1 MSKLSLTIEG
11 MSCTHCVAA
20 VKGALSGLPGV
31 EIEDVSIGAA
41 TLSYDPSRTSVDA
54 IVDAVND
61 EGYVAS
67 AQGDGVP

>member
-1 MSKLSLTIEG
+1 MSRLALTIEG
-11 MSCTHCVAA
+11 MSCVHCVSA
-20 VKGALSGLPGV
+20 VKGALAQLPGV
-31 EIEDVSIGAA
+31 EVEDVSIGAA
-41 TLSYDPSRTSVDA
+41 TLSYDPSKATVDQ

>member
-1 MSKLSLTIEG
+1 MSRLNLTIEG

-20 VKGALSGLPGV
+20 VKGALASLPGV

-41 TLSYDPSRTSVDA
+41 TLTYDPARTSVDA

>member
-1 MSKLSLTIEG
+1 
-11 MSCTHCVAA
+11 
-20 VKGALSGLPGV
+20 VKGALAGLPGV
-31 EIEDVSIGAA
+31 QVEDVSIGAA
-41 TLSYDPSRTSVDA
+41 TLSYDPAQATVDQ

>member
-1 MSKLSLTIEG
+1 MSRLNLTIEG

-20 VKGALSGLPGV
+20 VKGALAQVPGV
-31 EIEDVSIGAA
+31 AVEDVSIGAA
-41 TLSYDPSRTSVDA
+41 TLSYDPATTSVDR

-67 AQGDGVP
+67 SQGDGVP

>member
-1 MSKLSLTIEG
+1 MS
-11 MSCTHCVAA
+11 A
-20 VKGALSGLPGV
+20 VKGALAGLPGV
-31 EIEDVSIGAA
+31 RVEDVSIGAA
-41 TLSYDPSRTSVDA
+41 TLSYDPAQATVDQ